1 MNALRIRRSVVVA
14 LALAMSLP
22 AAAQSGRAGGATI
35 SLVIPDTLPAA
46 VRSRL
51 VSALQDARAHP
62 RDAAAT
68 GRLAML
74 LHAFQQ
80 YRLAADCYEIAGQLE
95 REAFAWPY
103 LSGVAL
109 AELGEARKAADRFR
123 RALVI
128 DPSSVPARVRLA
140 DALLADGDPGGS
152 RELHAALVE
161 DFPELALAHYGLGR
175 ALAELGDRAAALVH
189 YERAVALAPQFGR
202 AHYALALASRDAG
215 LGDQAARHLALY
227 REFGA
232 RRPSLMDPLLEEIR
246 SSAGT
251 SRDMIARAA
260 RLASAGQVEEAIALH
275 LKALDTDASAAQAH
289 VNLIALYG
297 RTGRPDDAERHYRA
311 ALRLGSSLADAHYN
325 YGVLQAS
332 LDRPAEAVE
341 SFRHALEADPFHSRA
356 HNNLAALF
364 ARQGRREEAVA
375 HYRQALASAPQH
387 QAARLGLGQLLL
399 SLMRPREAVEQFE
412 ILVRLGGPDVARHR
426 HALATAWFA
435 AGDPE
440 KAIACAQDAL
450 RDAAARG
457 QTGLAGRIDRDLQR
471 MKAARR

>member
-1 MNALRIRRSVVVA
+1 MNALRIRQRVVVA
-14 LALAMSLP
+14 LTLTMSLP
-22 AAAQSGRAGGATI
+22 VAAQSERSPGVPV
-35 SLVIPDTLPAA
+35 SLVVPDTLPAA

-51 VSALQDARAHP
+51 RSALEDARARP

-74 LHAFQQ
+74 LHAFEQ
-80 YRLAADCYEIAGQLE
+80 YRLAADCYEIAGELE

-103 LSGVAL
+103 LSGVVL
-109 AELGEARKAADRFR
+109 AGLGDARKAADRFR

-140 DALLADGDPGGS
+140 DALMADGDPGGS
-152 RELHAALVE
+152 RDQYAGLVK
-161 DFPELALAHYGLGR
+161 DFPELALAQYGLGR
-175 ALAELGDRAAALVH
+175 ALAELGDRAAAAVH

-215 LGDQAARHLALY
+215 LADKAARHAALY
-227 REFGA
+227 RQFGA
-232 RRPSLMDPLLEEIR
+232 RRPSLMDPLIDEIR

-251 SRDMIARAA
+251 SRELIARAA
-260 RLASAGQVEEAIALH
+260 RLASAGQVEEAVALH
-275 LKALDTDASAAQAH
+275 LKALDADASAAQAH

-297 RTGRPDDAERHYRA
+297 RTGRPEDAERHYRA
-311 ALRLGSSLADAHYN
+311 ALSLGSSLADAHYN
-325 YGVLQAS
+325 YGVLLAS

-341 SFRHALEADPFHSRA
+341 SFLRALEADPFHSRA
-356 HNNLAALF
+356 HNNLAALL
-364 ARQGRREEAVA
+364 ARQGRRDEAVA
-375 HYRQALASAPQH
+375 HYRQALASDPQH

-399 SLMRPREAVEQFE
+399 SLARPREAVEQFE
-412 ILVRLGGPDVARHR
+412 ILVRLGGPDVAQHR
-426 HALATAWFA
+426 HALARAWFA

-450 RDAAARG
+450 RDAAAHG
-457 QTGLAGRIDRDLQR
+457 QTDLAGRIDRDLQR
-471 MKAARR
+471 MKAAPR